1 MMQPVSPSVL
11 FLAWPFPP
19 LNSPAC
25 VRTWNVA
32 KELSRLGWNVS
43 VVSPDPSLWRKPED
57 PGIVA
62 AQLKAL
68 GVRPVYTRH
77 RWKALAAGHLRTGG
91 TLVHR
96 FLNGV
101 ARRAVAGF
109 QLDYG
114 AGWRVPALRAIE
126 AEQPPFDVILATGG
140 PFTSFRIAREL
151 SERTGVPYVI
161 DYRDPW
167 TKNPHVHRADRK
179 ANVARERSI
188 AQGAAA
194 VTAISPTLA
203 NMLRTSFDLPDRVHV
218 LTNGYDPEELG
229 SVVPAEFD
237 DAAIVYTGDF
247 YPPLRVI
254 DPVFAALRPL
264 MNGAVPPWTF
274 HYYGAD
280 TERVRDAARRHGVEE
295 RVRMHGRVPRRV
307 ALEAVK
313 GAAASVVIASVGD
326 GSLPQ
331 EKAIMTSKIFESF
344 GLGTPSLVIAPD
356 GSDVSEAVNRAG
368 LAVHCRGNDIAGM
381 TAQLRRFI
389 HGERIPA
396 REIDAYAW
404 PSIAR
409 RLDAILQTA
418 RSAR

>member
-1 MMQPVSPSVL
+1 MNEPTSPSLL

-25 VRTWNVA
+25 VRTWSIA

-62 AQLKAL
+62 AQMKAL
-68 GVRPVYTRH
+68 GVRGVYTGH
-77 RWKALAAGHLRTGG
+77 RLKAFAAGYLHTGG

-96 FLNGV
+96 FLNGI
-101 ARRAVAGF
+101 ARRAASSF

-114 AGWRVPALRAIE
+114 AGWKRPALRAIE

-140 PFTSFRIAREL
+140 PFTSFEIAREL
-151 SERTGVPYVI
+151 SGRTGVPYVL

-167 TKNPHVHRADRK
+167 TGNPHAHRADRE
-179 ANVARERSI
+179 ANVALEREI
-188 AQGAAA
+188 ARGAAA

-203 NMLRTSFDLPDRVHV
+203 NALRTSFDLGDRVHV

-229 SVVPAEFD
+229 SVVPMEFD

-254 DPVFAALRPL
+254 DPVFAALKPL
-264 MNGAVPPWTF
+264 MNEAVPPWTF
-274 HYYGAD
+274 HYFGAD
-280 TERVRDAARRHGVEE
+280 TERVSDAARRFGIEE
-295 RVRMHGRVPRRV
+295 RVRMHGRVVRRV

-326 GSLPQ
+326 GSQPQ

-344 GLGTPSLVIAPD
+344 GLGTPALVIAPD
-356 GSDVSEAVNRAG
+356 GSDVAAAVNRAG
-368 LAVHCRGNDIAGM
+368 LSVHCRGNDVAGM

-389 HGERIPA
+389 GGERIPA
-396 REIDAYAW
+396 RDIDAFAW

-409 RLDAILQTA
+409 SLDTILRNA
-418 RSAR
+418 GRSR